1 MNIDKAVMIFAG
13 CVVLAS
19 VALTHWVHP
28 AWMWLTVF
36 AGLNMIQSSFSG
48 FCPIVYVFRKLG
60 VAEGMAFT
68 CQSKAEK

>member
-1 MNIDKAVMIFAG
+1 MNIDKAVVIFAG
-13 CVVLAS
+13 CVVLTS
-19 VALTHWVHP
+19 VALTQWVHP

-48 FCPIVYVFRKLG
+48 FCPIVYVFRRLG
-60 VAEGMAFT
+60 VAEGVAFT

>member
-1 MNIDKAVMIFAG
+1 MNIDKAVMMFAG
-13 CVVLAS
+13 CVVLTS
-19 VALTHWVHP
+19 VALTQWVHP

-48 FCPIVYVFRKLG
+48 FCPIVYVFRRLG
-60 VAEGMAFT
+60 VAEGVAFT